1 MTDQQAQPAA
11 DPRIGTRVGSYRI
24 DCWLGAGGMGTVY
37 AATAEDGARVALK
50 IVNEDLLQNEVALER
65 FRLEAEI
72 ASTIRSP
79 HLVSVLDTG
88 VHDGVPYL
96 AQEFIDGSSLE
107 QTLDDVGRL
116 DVQTTIRICADVVQG
131 LQALWEAGMVHRDVT
146 PGNILLD
153 RAGTAYLTDFGLAK
167 NTKGS
172 VLTLP
177 GQTLGSLAYMAPEQI
192 RCDSV
197 TGAADIYSLGCVMF
211 ECLAGHPPFGDRSGI
226 RLLWA
231 HLSDEPP
238 DPTPPGED
246 LRPEFVQALKTALR
260 KDPDE
265 RPQCGRQYVA
275 LLAETSGRLEVNAAS

>member
-1 MTDQQAQPAA
+1 MKDRLAESAA
-11 DPRIGTRVGSYRI
+11 SPRIGTQVGGYDI
-24 DCWLGAGGMGTVY
+24 DSWLGTGGMATVY
-37 AATAEDGARVALK
+37 GAIAEDGARVALK
-50 IVNEDLLQNEVALER
+50 IVNHDLVHNEVARER

-72 ASTIRSP
+72 ASTIRNP
-79 HLVSVLDTG
+79 HLVSVLDSG
-88 VHDGVPYL
+88 VHHGVPYL
-96 AQEFIDGSSLE
+96 VQEFIDGSSLE
-107 QTLDDVGRL
+107 QRLEDVGRL
-116 DVQTTIRICADVVQG
+116 DAQTTVRVCADVVEG
-131 LQALWEAGMVHRDVT
+131 LEALWEAGLVHRDVT

-153 RAGTAYLTDFGLAK
+153 CAGTAYLTDFGLAK
-167 NTKGS
+167 NRNGS

-211 ECLAGHPPFGDRSGI
+211 ACVAGSPPFADRSGI

-231 HLSDEPP
+231 HLRDEPP
-238 DPTPPGED
+238 DPTPVGED
-246 LRPEFVQALKTALR
+246 LTPEFVHALKTALR

-265 RPQCGRQYVA
+265 RPQSGSEYVA